1 MDVQELVTR
10 HYGAEPGVA
19 GAVLATLAA
28 AGVDVDALRV
38 EDLAPV
44 DQLHAGGAPATTHLL
59 DRLGLAPGSRLLDV
73 GCGVGGPARLA
84 AARGLRVTGVDLTPE
99 LLEAARDLTE
109 RVGLGDRVTWA
120 LTPAE
125 SLPLDDDS
133 FEAAIMVHV
142 GMNVPDKRSLLAE
155 VHRVLAPGGL
165 FAAYEQVRRAEGD
178 LPFPMPWAEDER
190 SSFVESVEEYVGHL
204 RAVGFEVLEVEDRTA
219 ATLGGPPPG
228 ALSPAAV
235 FGAPFVERLA
245 HNIAATRDGLLGA
258 ALVVARA

>member
-10 HYGAEPGVA
+10 HYGHEGVTAGVLAALA
-19 GAVLATLAA
+19 GA
-28 AGVDVDALRV
+28 GIDVDALRV
-38 EDLAPV
+38 QDLAPV
-44 DQLHAGGAPATTHLL
+44 DQLHAGGAPATAHLL
-59 DRLGLAPGSRLLDV
+59 DQLDLRPGTTLLDV
-73 GCGVGGPARLA
+73 GCGIGGPARLA
-84 AARGLRVTGVDLTPE
+84 AVRGLRVTGVDLTPQ

-109 RVGLGDRVTWA
+109 RVGLGDQVTFA
-120 LTPAE
+120 VTPAE
-125 SLPLDDDS
+125 SLPFPDGS

-190 SSFVESVEEYVGHL
+190 SSFVESVEDYVEHL
-204 RAVGFEVLEVEDRTA
+204 RATGFEVLEVEDRTA

-228 ALSPAAV
+228 SLSPAAV
-235 FGAPFVERLA
+235 FGEVFVDRLRR
-245 HNIAATRDGLLGA
+245 NVAATRDGLLGA
-258 ALVVARA
+258 ALIVARA